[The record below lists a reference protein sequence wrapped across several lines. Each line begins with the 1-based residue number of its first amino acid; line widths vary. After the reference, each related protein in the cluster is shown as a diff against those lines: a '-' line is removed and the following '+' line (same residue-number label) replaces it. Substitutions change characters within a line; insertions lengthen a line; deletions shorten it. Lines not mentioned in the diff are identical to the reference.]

1 MSVASLSLIL
11 PTLNEREN
19 IQRLIP
25 ELLAEIPSIR
35 ELWVVDDDSQDGT
48 PEAVERLALVDPR
61 IRLLRRKKKEPCL
74 TDAIQCG
81 ISASGCDLV
90 GWMDADLAISGQD
103 FQRLVDAVLAGADV
117 AIASRF
123 VRGGRIKGQDRDGVA
138 GRLLALRNLG
148 TTEDTRLGV
157 FLSWALN
164 AVVLPSL
171 VGAGVKDYTSGI
183 VVGKR
188 ETLSDIRLR
197 GHHGE
202 YFIHLWASLL
212 AGSVDVLEIP
222 YQVQPRRF
230 GESKTGSDL
239 RRYLARGTRYIAAGM
254 GAGGMLRAARGGRA
268 ERSGTSGAVSPA
280 RAASPS
286 AKRASR

>member
-1 MSVASLSLIL
+1 MASLSLIL

-19 IQRLIP
+19 IERLIP
-25 ELLAEIPSIR
+25 ELLAEVPSIG

-48 PEAVERLALVDPR
+48 PEAVERLGVADPR
-61 IRLLRRKKKEPCL
+61 VRLLRRKKEPCL

-90 GWMDADLAISGQD
+90 GWMDADLAISARD
-103 FQRLVDAVLAGADV
+103 FQRLVDAVVDGADV

-123 VRGGRIKGQDRDGVA
+123 APGGRIKGQDRDGVA

-148 TTEDTRLGV
+148 ATEDTRLGV

-188 ETLSDIRLR
+188 ATLGAIRLR

-202 YFIHLWASLL
+202 YFIYLWASLL
-212 AGSVDVLEIP
+212 AGSVNVLEVP
-222 YQVQPRRF
+222 YRVQPRLF

-239 RRYLARGTRYIAAGM
+239 RRYLARGRRYIAAGM
-254 GAGGMLRAARGGRA
+254 GAGGMLRAGRGGRA
-268 ERSGTSGAVSPA
+268 
-280 RAASPS
+280 
-286 AKRASR
+286 